1 MSDSNIGACHFFKS
15 PCHLCMEHSS
25 EVGPWVA
32 HPRLNLRH
40 LWLGHCWNEKWR
52 VGMHCSGCL
61 FYWLAGHRCCWTDYR
76 RIHSAK
82 CVAAVFVTGTYEF
95 CGFLS
100 ISASLSILSLSYY
113 PLCVPLCPVPLRMT
127 LASPCTQKLMTH
139 PELNPASPASSFRP
153 LIWAYYAD
161 CGFGHVRSNVLIK
174 ILVNCWRHLLN
185 T

>member
-1 MSDSNIGACHFFKS
+1 MKINVFIYFYLKFYYFVISFSSTLKPPGVFEPQFWVKLFHRKVQSLQESRDVKGALRSGHVRFKDWSLPFFKS

-82 CVAAVFVTGTYEF
+82 CVAAVFVTGTY
-95 CGFLS
+95 
-100 ISASLSILSLSYY
+100 
-113 PLCVPLCPVPLRMT
+113 
-127 LASPCTQKLMTH
+127 
-139 PELNPASPASSFRP
+139 
-153 LIWAYYAD
+153 
-161 CGFGHVRSNVLIK
+161 
-174 ILVNCWRHLLN
+174 
-185 T
+185 